1 MEVLAHTRHTKRLSL
16 LTTAVAG
23 LITFILLMAHQYVS
37 GYQQLTEELETQ
49 DAIIATNSAAALV
62 FNDEKAAYENLGA
75 IRKTSRI
82 LGAALYRANGQLFI
96 VTNDNR
102 SVFPDTI
109 DPQTLDIPPGPR
121 TAPEPFSHLMREEIM
136 QDDVRIGSLVL
147 LATHRPLYV
156 NLLVYAIGLILIGM
170 IALFLARRFTA
181 SLRKKM
187 ALTEGQL
194 EQMAL
199 YDRITGLPNR
209 RFFEYE
215 LKKAIARIKR
225 EGKNAALMMI
235 DVDNFKNVNDL
246 CGHQTGDEVFMMIAS
261 RLRQSVR
268 GDDVLAQF
276 GVDEFA
282 AILFMVDTPENVV
295 KLADKMIEAIAA
307 PFPTHPIP
315 SHVGLSIGITM
326 MPGDSDD
333 SETLIRW
340 SDMAMYEAKAQGK
353 NRAQFFSEDINRR
366 IRASL
371 HLEAELRQALV
382 QSDGGLYAAYQPQI
396 CTRTGRI
403 VGVEALARWNLPDG
417 TSVSPGEFIPMAEKT
432 GLVIK
437 LGAWMIDRVCLDLA
451 FMRNHG
457 MELDKVAINVSP
469 RELTRGNAIV
479 ENACAKILQFGEDV
493 GRFQFE
499 ITENALMAE
508 RGAEVLGAFRRAGF
522 SLAIDDFGTGYSSL
536 GYLKRFQVG
545 TLKIDQAFVER
556 LPEDSDDAT
565 IVTAI
570 IQMARALGITVVAEG
585 VETQEQ
591 ASFLSVLGCDVLQGY
606 LISRPLLPA
615 ALVQFIRAYSA
626 TRQNSKTREAAP

>member
-16 LTTAVAG
+16 LTTVVAV
-23 LITFILLMAHQYVS
+23 LITFLLLMTNQYFS
-37 GYQQLTEELETQ
+37 GYQQLEEELETQ
-49 DAIIATNSAAALV
+49 AAIIATNSAAALA

-75 IRKTSRI
+75 VRKTPRI

-96 VTNDNR
+96 ATKENR
-102 SVFPDTI
+102 DVFPDAI
-109 DPQTLDIPPGPR
+109 EPLDLDIPPGPR
-121 TAPEPFSHLMREEIM
+121 TNPAPFSHLLREEVI

-147 LATHRPLYV
+147 LATHRPLYA

-199 YDRITGLPNR
+199 YDRVTGLPNR

-215 LKKAIARIKR
+215 LKKAINRIKR
-225 EGKNAALMMI
+225 EGENAALMMI
-235 DVDNFKNVNDL
+235 DVDDFKKVNDL
-246 CGHQTGDEVFMMIAS
+246 CGHQTGDEVLMMIAN
-261 RLRQSVR
+261 RLRQVVR
-268 GDDVLAQF
+268 SDDVLARF
-276 GVDEFA
+276 GGDEFA
-282 AILFMVDTPENVV
+282 AILFMVDAPENVV
-295 KLADKMIEAIAA
+295 KLADKMIEAMAT
-307 PFPTHPIP
+307 PFPTQPIP

-333 SETLIRW
+333 PETLIRW

-366 IRASL
+366 IRANL
-371 HLEAELRQALV
+371 HLEAELRQALGKT
-382 QSDGGLYAAYQPQI
+382 DGGLYAAYQPQI
-396 CTRTGRI
+396 CTRTGKI

-417 TSVSPGEFIPMAEKT
+417 TPVSPGEFVPMAEKT

-437 LGAWMIDRVCLDLA
+437 LGAWMIDRVCRDLA
-451 FMRNHG
+451 AMRKLG
-457 MELDKVAINVSP
+457 VELDKVAINVSP
-469 RELTRGNAIV
+469 RELMRGNAIV
-479 ENACAKILQFGEDV
+479 ENACAKILQFKEDF
-493 GRFQFE
+493 RKFQFE

-508 RGAEVLGAFRRAGF
+508 RGAEVLGAFQRAGF

-536 GYLKRFQVG
+536 GYLKRFQVS
-545 TLKIDQAFVER
+545 TLKIDQAFVKR

-565 IVTAI
+565 IVSAV
-570 IQMARALGITVVAEG
+570 IQMAKALSISVVAEG

-591 ASFLSVLGCDVLQGY
+591 ASFLTSLGCDILQGY
-606 LISRPLLPA
+606 LISRPLPPE
-615 ALVQFIRAYSA
+615 ALVEFIRAYPTASVNP
-626 TRQNSKTREAAP
+626 TN

>member
-16 LTTAVAG
+16 LTTTVAV
-23 LITFILLMAHQYVS
+23 LITFLLLMTHQYVS
-37 GYQQLTEELETQ
+37 GYQQLEEELETQ
-49 DAIIATNSAAALV
+49 AAIIATNSAAALA
-62 FNDEKAAYENLGA
+62 FNDEKAAFENLGA
-75 IRKTSRI
+75 VRKTPRI

-96 VTNDNR
+96 ATQDNR
-102 SVFPDTI
+102 DVFPDAI
-109 DPQTLDIPPGPR
+109 DPQTLDTPPRPR
-121 TAPEPFSHLMREEIM
+121 TDPEPFSHLMREEVV

-147 LATHRPLYV
+147 LATHRPLYI

-199 YDRITGLPNR
+199 YDRVTGLPNR

-215 LKKAIARIKR
+215 LKKAITRIKR
-225 EGKNAALMMI
+225 EGENAALMMI
-235 DVDNFKNVNDL
+235 DVDDFKKVNDL
-246 CGHQTGDEVFMMIAS
+246 CGHQTGDEVLMMIAN
-261 RLRQSVR
+261 RLRQVVR
-268 GDDVLAQF
+268 SDDVLARF
-276 GVDEFA
+276 GGDEFA
-282 AILFMVDTPENVV
+282 AILFMVDTPENVAR
-295 KLADKMIEAIAA
+295 LADKMIDAMAT

-333 SETLIRW
+333 SDTLIRW

-371 HLEAELRQALV
+371 HLEAELRQALAK
-382 QSDGGLYAAYQPQI
+382 SDGGLYAAYQPQV
-396 CTRTGRI
+396 CTRTGKI

-417 TSVSPGEFIPMAEKT
+417 TPVSPGEFIPMAEKT

-437 LGAWMIDRVCLDLA
+437 LGAWMIDRVCRDLA
-451 FMRNHG
+451 TMRKLG
-457 MELDKVAINVSP
+457 VELDKVAINVSP

-479 ENACAKILQFGEDV
+479 ENACAKILQFQEDIHK
-493 GRFQFE
+493 FQFE

-508 RGAEVLGAFRRAGF
+508 RGADVLGAFRRAGF

-536 GYLKRFQVG
+536 GYLKRFQVS
-545 TLKIDQAFVER
+545 TLKIDQSFVTR

-565 IVTAI
+565 IVSAV
-570 IQMARALGITVVAEG
+570 IQMAKALGITVVAEG
-585 VETQEQ
+585 VEAQEQ
-591 ASFLSVLGCDVLQGY
+591 ASFLSSLGCDILQGY
-606 LISRPLLPA
+606 LISRPLPPE
-615 ALVQFIRAYSA
+615 ALVKFIQAYPA
-626 TRQNSKTREAAP
+626 TNQSPTNGEMAP